1 MFRRIKNNSI
11 MRNISKILVLCI
23 FLVSLAMN
31 SQSINQVYLNKQWNA
46 LWIKVPDSGSKDYG
60 VYLFRKSF
68 ELTTVS
74 KTFPI
79 HVSADNRYKLF
90 VNEKLVSMGPARGD
104 LLHWN
109 FETID
114 LAPFLHVGKNIIAA
128 QVWNEG
134 EQRPDA
140 NVSSQTGFIL
150 QGGSEEA
157 EVLNTKYT
165 WKCVQD
171 LSYSPLTVNLPAT
184 AYRAGPGE
192 LIDMQK
198 HISGWQK
205 QTFDDGKWKEAATI
219 GSGYPKNKNGYGGP
233 NGWELVPS
241 AIPQME
247 LKQERLMKCVKAEG
261 ITVPAKFPAKQTAI
275 KIPANTVAT
284 LLLDQSHLTNAYSTI
299 DFSGGK
305 NGTITLGYAEA
316 LYSNFRKKI
325 KGNRNDISDKIFR
338 GRFDSIVSNGR
349 ENQEFTSL
357 AWRTFRYLQIKIV
370 TKDSP
375 LVINDVYGTF
385 TAYPFVMNAK
395 LSTDNNELQNMLEIG
410 WRTSRLCAV
419 ETYMDCPYYEQ
430 LQYLGDTRIQALVS
444 LYNSGDDLLVRN
456 ALNQFDNSRQPEG
469 LTMARYPTVIP
480 QYITPFSL
488 WYIGMLH
495 DYMRYGKDAF
505 FIKEKLFGARQVL
518 NYFKGFQQPDGSL
531 KNLPWWNFTDWVDVK
546 QWSIGVREV
555 GADGNSALLDLQLLW
570 AYQLAADME
579 EKVGMKEFAA
589 LYRQN
594 AEQLKETIRNKYWD
608 SKRMLFADRSEK
620 DLYSQHANALAILTG
635 VVSGKEATMIG
646 EQLLSDVTLAP
657 ASIYFKFYV
666 HEALVK
672 AGLGDDYLNWLGKWR
687 ENIALGL
694 TTWGETSDVEKSRSD
709 CHAWGASPNIEF
721 FRTVLGI
728 DSDDIGFAKV
738 KIEPHLGT
746 IKTIGGEMPHP
757 KGKINVK
764 YNEIKGRM
772 NAEIILPLNT
782 KGQFIWKG
790 KSYNLKSGR
799 NTFKI

>member
-1 MFRRIKNNSI
+1 MRKISI
-11 MRNISKILVLCI
+11 ILVLCI
-23 FLVSLAMN
+23 LLVSLTMN
-31 SQSINQVYLNKQWNA
+31 SQSINPIYLNKQWNA
-46 LWIKVPDSGSKDYG
+46 LWIKVPESSSKDYG
-60 VYLFRKSF
+60 IYLFRKSF

-114 LAPFLHVGKNIIAA
+114 LAPFLQVGKNIIAA

-157 EVLNTKYT
+157 EILNTKYT
-165 WKCVQD
+165 WKCLQD
-171 LSYSPLTVNLPAT
+171 LSYSPITVNLPAT

-205 QTFDDGKWKEAATI
+205 QSFDDSKWKEAATI
-219 GSGYPKNKNGYGGP
+219 GSGYPKNKYGYGGP

-241 AIPQME
+241 VIPQME

-261 ITVPAKFPAKQTAI
+261 INVPAQFPAKQTPI
-275 KIPANTVAT
+275 MIPANTVAT

-299 DFSGGK
+299 AFSGGK

-349 ENQEFTSL
+349 DNQEFTSL

-375 LVINDVYGTF
+375 LVIKDVYGTF
-385 TAYPFVMNAK
+385 TGYPFVMNAK
-395 LSTDNNELQNMLEIG
+395 LATDNNELQHMLEIG

-444 LYNSGDDLLVRN
+444 LYNSGDDRLVRN

-469 LTMARYPTVIP
+469 LTMARYPTAIP

-495 DYMRYGKDAF
+495 DYMLYGKDPV
-505 FIKEKLFGARQVL
+505 FIQEKLFGSRQVL
-518 NYFKGFQQPDGSL
+518 NYFKGFQQSDGSL
-531 KNLPWWNFTDWVDVK
+531 KNLPWWNFTDWVEVK
-546 QWSIGVREV
+546 QWGIGVREL

-570 AYQLAADME
+570 AYELAADME
-579 EKVGMKEFAA
+579 EKVGMKEFAS

-594 AEQLKETIRNKYWD
+594 AEQLKKTIQNKYWD
-608 SKRMLFADRSEK
+608 STRMLFADRSEK
-620 DLYSQHANALAILTG
+620 DLYSQHTNALAILTG
-635 VVSGKEATMIG
+635 VVSGKEATMIA
-646 EQLLSDVTLAP
+646 EQLLSDTTLAP

-666 HEALVK
+666 HQALVK
-672 AGLGDDYLNWLGKWR
+672 AGFGDGYLDWLGKWR
-687 ENIALGL
+687 ENIELGL

-728 DSDDIGFAKV
+728 DSDAIGFAKV

-746 IKTIGGEMPHP
+746 IKNIGGEIPHP
-757 KGKINVK
+757 NGKISVK
-764 YNEIKGRM
+764 YNEIKGHM
-772 NAEIILPLNT
+772 NAEITLPSQT
-782 KGQFIWKG
+782 TGCFIWKG
-790 KSYNLKSGR
+790 KNEPLKAGK
-799 NTFKI
+799 NIIKI